1 MCRDPPIAVVWRAL
15 ALGAIIAGMIIELD
29 GRSDDTATDQDFA
42 LYQGDKVTLH
52 ITVRDRNGDPIDL
65 AAPAPTAIT
74 WAISNSP
81 GAAALVSKSLA
92 AATISI
98 VDAPNG
104 VIGIDVLPA
113 DVAALTARC
122 YHHEL
127 KLTAPDPHTAAVGD
141 LDLRRATL
149 TA

>member
-1 MCRDPPIAVVWRAL
+1 MRGHPAIARVWCAL
-15 ALGAIIAGMIIELD
+15 ALGAKLLIMVIDLD

-65 AAPAPTAIT
+65 ANPVPTAIT
-74 WAISNSP
+74 WAISRDA
-81 GAAALVSKSLA
+81 GTAALVSKSLA
-92 AATISI
+92 GATITV

-113 DVAALTARC
+113 DVATLIAGC

-127 KLTAPDPHTAAVGD
+127 KITAPDPHTAAVGAVD
-141 LDLRRATL
+141 LLRATL